1 MTEQTINPE
10 KELIGSEDFQTSQIQ
25 TEELMQETPTLIL
38 QPIDPEQESID
49 SKSFQVLQPEIDT
62 LLNIAD
68 LISKSIATAKS
79 LKIETSRLVNARGWT
94 LELARALGDTE
105 DYEFRA
111 EKEPRKLMSVVIE
124 GEIKILREIAE
135 FIEQTAPSF
144 QQAID
149 KYNQPFIDK
158 IKALREIGEKTTED
172 QQEAYSQMIVLIYPY
187 FQMICQ
193 NLMET
198 KFQYELR
205 G

>member
-1 MTEQTINPE
+1 MELTQTEQET
-10 KELIGSEDFQTSQIQ
+10 TSGLAQV
-25 TEELMQETPTLIL
+25 EEST
-38 QPIDPEQESID
+38 D
-49 SKSFQVLQPEIDT
+49 QVASPNDLPLQPEIDT

-105 DYEFRA
+105 DYEYRA

-158 IKALREIGEKTTED
+158 IKALRELGEKTKED

-198 KFQYELR
+198 KFQYEVK
-205 G
+205 GVA

>member
-1 MTEQTINPE
+1 MTE
-10 KELIGSEDFQTSQIQ
+10 QIQ
-25 TEELMQETPTLIL
+25 TEELVQETPTLIL

-79 LKIETSRLVNARGWT
+79 LKIETSRLVNARGWA

-105 DYEFRA
+105 DYEYRA

-158 IKALREIGEKTTED
+158 IKALRELGEKTKED

-205 G
+205 S